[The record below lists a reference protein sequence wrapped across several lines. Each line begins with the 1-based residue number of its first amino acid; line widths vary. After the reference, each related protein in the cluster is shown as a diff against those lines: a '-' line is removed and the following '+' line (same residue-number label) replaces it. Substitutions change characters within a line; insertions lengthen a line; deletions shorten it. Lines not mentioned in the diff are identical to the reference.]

1 MKDILENIRQIKTSG
16 KRAAI
21 CIIVATKG
29 SSPRKAGSKMIVFE
43 DRSID
48 GTIGGGSLEM
58 KVMEDVPDVIKSG
71 IPKKINYDLEDDL
84 GMHCGGYA
92 EVYIEPILPDEQLY
106 IFGAGHVGKALAEL
120 ASQFAFD
127 IILIDPREEIIK
139 GFGGK
144 SYKIIQQDF
153 VNAANDLS
161 FGGNAYIVITTPKHK
176 YDEDVLAVCAKKPAA
191 YVGMIGSKNKVAL
204 AKKRFLDENILTQD
218 EIDRVDMP
226 IGIKFNAQTPEE
238 IAVSILAKL
247 IDVKNSKKGNG

>member
-1 MKDILENIRQIKTSG
+1 MKDILENIRQIKASG
-16 KRAAI
+16 KRAAL
-21 CIIVATKG
+21 CIIVETKG
-29 SSPRKAGSKMIVFE
+29 SSPRKAGSKMIVYE
-43 DRSID
+43 DKTIE

-58 KVMEDVPDVIKSG
+58 KVMEDAPQVIESG
-71 IPKKINYDLEDDL
+71 TPQKFSYNLEDDL

-106 IFGAGHVGKALAEL
+106 IFGAGHVGKALADL
-120 ASQFAFD
+120 ASQFGFE
-127 IILIDPREEIIK
+127 IILVDPREEIIK
-139 GFGGK
+139 GFQGT
-144 SYKIIQQDF
+144 SYKFIRQDF
-153 VNAANDLS
+153 VEAAKELA

-176 YDEDVLAVCAKKPAA
+176 YDEDVLAVCAKKAVA

-204 AKKRFLDENILTQD
+204 AKKRFLEESILTQE

-247 IDVKNSKKGNG
+247 IDVKNSKNK

>member
-1 MKDILENIRQIKTSG
+1 MKDIIENIRQIKASG
-16 KRAAI
+16 KRAAL

-29 SSPRKAGSKMIVFE
+29 SSPRKAGSKMIVYE
-43 DRSID
+43 DKTIE

-58 KVMEDVPDVIKSG
+58 KVMEDAPQVIESG
-71 IPKKINYDLEDDL
+71 TPQKFSYNLEDDL

-106 IFGAGHVGKALAEL
+106 IFGAGHVGKALADL
-120 ASQFAFD
+120 ASQFGFE
-127 IILIDPREEIIK
+127 IILVDTREEIIK
-139 GFGGK
+139 GFQGT
-144 SYKIIQQDF
+144 SYKFIRQDF
-153 VNAANDLS
+153 VEAAKELA

-176 YDEDVLAVCAKKPAA
+176 YDEDVLAVCAKKPAV

-204 AKKRFLDENILTQD
+204 AKKRFLEESILTQE

-247 IDVKNSKKGNG
+247 IDVKNSKNK

>member
-1 MKDILENIRQIKTSG
+1 MKDILENIRQIKASG
-16 KRAAI
+16 KRAAL

-29 SSPRKAGSKMIVFE
+29 SSPRKAGSKMIFYE
-43 DRSID
+43 DKTIE
-48 GTIGGGSLEM
+48 GTIGGGSLE
-58 KVMEDVPDVIKSG
+58 KQVMEDAPKVIESG
-71 IPKKINYDLEDDL
+71 APQKFNYNLEDDL

-120 ASQFAFD
+120 ATQFGFE

-139 GFGGK
+139 GFEGK

-153 VNAANDLS
+153 VEASKELN

-176 YDEDVLAVCAKKPAA
+176 YDEDVLAQCAKKPSA

-204 AKKRFLDENILTQD
+204 AKKRFLEENILSQE

-247 IDVKNSKKGNG
+247 IDVKNSKNK

>member
-1 MKDILENIRQIKTSG
+1 MKDIIENIRQIKASG
-16 KRAAI
+16 KRAAL

-29 SSPRKAGSKMIVFE
+29 SSPRKAGSKMIVYE
-43 DRSID
+43 DKTIE

-58 KVMEDVPDVIKSG
+58 RVMEDAPHVVESG
-71 IPKKINYDLEDDL
+71 TPQKFSYNLEDDL

-106 IFGAGHVGKALAEL
+106 IFGAGHVGKALADL
-120 ASQFAFD
+120 ASQFGFE
-127 IILIDPREEIIK
+127 IILVDTREEIIK
-139 GFGGK
+139 GFQGT
-144 SYKIIQQDF
+144 SYKFIRQDF
-153 VNAANDLS
+153 VEAAKELA

-191 YVGMIGSKNKVAL
+191 YFGMIGSKNKVAL
-204 AKKRFLDENILTQD
+204 AKKRFLEESILTQE

-247 IDVKNSKKGNG
+247 IDVKNSKNK